1 MDAER
6 GGPGPHAPA
15 GVRRVVL
22 WVPDWPTT
30 SLVVDVP
37 PGAPAATVR
46 EARVV
51 VPTMA
56 ARRAGVRARMPVS
69 TAQSLC
75 PGLIVL
81 ADDPVRQASAF
92 EPVARVFD
100 AVAAGVVCLR
110 PGLAWAPAAGPARWL
125 GTEEALAECLVES
138 VAAQTGAECQVGIA
152 TGMLASLEAARQGV
166 VVPPADTGEF
176 LADLP
181 LAGAGRVLPPEQA
194 EGVLHAVDVL
204 SQLGVRTCA
213 DAVGLGR
220 GPLAT
225 RFGRA
230 GEVLWSLCTGGDL
243 PTRGMAR
250 APRDVSVSL
259 DHDPPV
265 VDLDQVVVGL
275 RRLAEELAGSLW
287 RAGAS
292 SQTLTVW
299 METETGVRRER
310 TWTAVDCASPADVV
324 DRARWQLRGWSQACG
339 SAEPGAQAP
348 DSALARV
355 GMVARGL
362 VAAPPGPPLWGRE
375 DGRVR
380 AERAVL
386 RLQSLLGEE
395 AVIAPH
401 AQGGQDPRSRV
412 SGGVWGAPVPD
423 LAPLDGEWE
432 GGVDGEPATVLDA
445 PCPAR
450 LYGMTEKGPERGA
463 PLLAVVASEGQTVTG
478 DERRGR
484 EGLRPLHVGPRGD
497 LDARPTVLVPD
508 PAPGARLPAGL
519 EAGRAVTIRVTG
531 GPWAV
536 LGRWWEGPDSP
547 RAPRA
552 YLRVGRENGEGPD
565 LLLVQ
570 RQGSW
575 AVEGVYD

>member
-1 MDAER
+1 
-6 GGPGPHAPA
+6 
-15 GVRRVVL
+15 
-22 WVPDWPTT
+22 
-30 SLVVDVP
+30 
-37 PGAPAATVR
+37 
-46 EARVV
+46 
-51 VPTMA
+51 
-56 ARRAGVRARMPVS
+56 
-69 TAQSLC
+69 
-75 PGLIVL
+75 
-81 ADDPVRQASAF
+81 
-92 EPVARVFD
+92 
-100 AVAAGVVCLR
+100 
-110 PGLAWAPAAGPARWL
+110 
-125 GTEEALAECLVES
+125 
-138 VAAQTGAECQVGIA
+138 
-152 TGMLASLEAARQGV
+152 
-166 VVPPADTGEF
+166 
-176 LADLP
+176 
-181 LAGAGRVLPPEQA
+181 
-194 EGVLHAVDVL
+194 
-204 SQLGVRTCA
+204 
-213 DAVGLGR
+213 
-220 GPLAT
+220 
-225 RFGRA
+225 
-230 GEVLWSLCTGGDL
+230 
-243 PTRGMAR
+243 
-250 APRDVSVSL
+250 
-259 DHDPPV
+259 
-265 VDLDQVVVGL
+265 
-275 RRLAEELAGSLW
+275 
-287 RAGAS
+287 
-292 SQTLTVW
+292 

-362 VAAPPGPPLWGRE
+362 AAAPPGPPLWGRE

-380 AERAVL
+380 VERAVL

-412 SGGVWGAPVPD
+412 SKGVWGAPVPD

-450 LYGMTEKGPERGA
+450 LYGMTEEEPERGA
-463 PLLAVVASEGQTVTG
+463 PLLAVVASEGRTVTE
-478 DERRGR
+478 DERCGG
-484 EGLRPLHVGPRGD
+484 EELRPLHVGPRGD

-536 LGRWWEGPDSP
+536 LGRWWEGLDSP

-552 YLRVGRENGEGPD
+552 YLRVGREDEEGPD